1 MKVLFLGSPR
11 FSVEI
16 LKHLLS
22 SKHEVVA
29 VVTQPDRPSGR
40 GHKMTPTLVKT
51 FALHSGVQVFD
62 FEKVCE
68 HIEDIKKVDFDIAVT
83 ASFGQIL
90 RENFLQLAPCI
101 NVHPSL
107 LPKYR
112 GATPIQT
119 ALLNGDNETGVSIM
133 KVVRAVD
140 AGDVYA
146 QKKLDINDDD
156 NYTSLEQKLAKLGGE
171 MLIEVLEKL
180 EQENIKAWQQNE
192 NEATFCQKITK
203 EDCVLDLSLT
213 AKEIVQRSKAFSE
226 IGLTLLIDDQR
237 IKVGKVQDVSDKH
250 GQLNQGQMLESK
262 KDFVLGCKG
271 GAVEIMTAQSKSGK
285 YVSGRDFLNGFKKS
299 N

>member
-68 HIEDIKKVDFDIAVT
+68 HIEEIKKVDFDIAVT